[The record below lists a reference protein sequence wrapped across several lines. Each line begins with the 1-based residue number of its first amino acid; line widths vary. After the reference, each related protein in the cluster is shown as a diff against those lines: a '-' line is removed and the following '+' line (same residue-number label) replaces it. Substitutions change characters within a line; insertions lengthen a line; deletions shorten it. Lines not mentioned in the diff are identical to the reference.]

1 MPVNALAVLPDLG
14 LDLKKLPDLGDAAT
28 RARLSPP
35 AIVAFFAL
43 ADKWDLR
50 NEDAMALMGGIS
62 HGRYYELKKNR
73 KGLLSQDELTR
84 ISLLIGIF
92 KALNILFSP
101 RLANQWASRPNSNA
115 MFDNVAPLQV
125 LVRGGVPAMIGV
137 RRLLD
142 SRRGG
147 R

>member
-1 MPVNALAVLPDLG
+1 MNALAVLPDLG
-14 LDLKKLPDLGDAAT
+14 LDLWKLPDLGDGAT

-35 AIVAFFAL
+35 GIEAFFAI
-43 ADKWDLR
+43 ADKWELR
-50 NEDAMALMGGIS
+50 NEDAMALLGGIS
-62 HGRYYELKKNR
+62 HGRYYELKKKR
-73 KGLLSQDELTR
+73 KGILSQDELTR

-92 KALNILFSP
+92 KALNILFSQK
-101 RLANQWASRPNSNA
+101 LANQWTSRPNSNA
-115 MFDNVAPLQV
+115 IFHNATPLE
-125 LVRGGVPAMIGV
+125 LLIRAGVPGMIGV